1 MDVHAQTH
9 SPRKKWD
16 ELSNLIAIS
25 GQTAQ
30 AYRRENLV
38 KQFDIAQRL
47 ILLIKKEYHLE

>member
-16 ELSNLIAIS
+16 ELSTLIAIS

-30 AYRRENLV
+30 AYRRVNLV

-47 ILLIKKEYHLE
+47 IPLIKKEYHLE